1 MRAFITGA
9 SGFVGTH
16 LVKKLLKN
24 NWSVR
29 ILIHKKNI
37 QESKDCEVFVGDIG
51 EKNIL
56 EDALR
61 DVDVLFHLAAA
72 LGGSL
77 FDKNE
82 FFRINTA
89 GTQNVLDAAFK
100 AGVKKAVHFSSAGV
114 LGAVRNNKV
123 ANEAY
128 PTRPISAYDQSK
140 LEGEKIAL
148 NQTKKG
154 NPIFVIRPG
163 WVYGP
168 GDRRT
173 FKLIRA
179 VAQKKFILVTRGQ
192 AHQTPVFIDDL
203 LQGVMLCVEQG
214 RYGEIYNIAGD
225 EVLTVKQIVE
235 NIAVAINS
243 TIPKLT
249 LPLFPTKVAAWKLE
263 KTFKL
268 FKKEAPLT
276 RGKLA
281 FFIHPK
287 PLSIQKATQEL
298 DYIPQTSFQTGIA
311 QTVTWYRERGWL

>member
-9 SGFVGTH
+9 TGFVGTH
-16 LVKKLLKN
+16 LVDKLLKN
-24 NWSVR
+24 NWLVR
-29 ILIHKKNI
+29 ILIHNKNI
-37 QESKDCEVFVGDIG
+37 PESRDCEVFFGDVGDKKIM
-51 EKNIL
+51 

-61 DVDVLFHLAAA
+61 GVDVLFHLAAA

-77 FDKNE
+77 INKNE
-82 FFRINTA
+82 FFRINAA
-89 GTQNVLDAAFK
+89 GTQNVLEAAFN
-100 AGVKKAVHFSSAGV
+100 AGVKKVLHFSSAGV
-114 LGAVRNNKV
+114 LGAVQN
-123 ANEAY
+123 NEAADEDY
-128 PTRPISAYDQSK
+128 PTNPLSAYDQSK

-148 NQTKKG
+148 NHAKEGK
-154 NPIFVIRPG
+154 PVFVIRPG

-179 VAQKKFILVTRGQ
+179 IALKKFILVARGQ

-203 LQGVMLCVEQG
+203 LEGVMMCVEQG

-225 EVLTVKQIVE
+225 EVLTVRQIVE
-235 NIAVAINS
+235 NIAVATNS
-243 TIPKLT
+243 TIPKIR
-249 LPLFPTKVAAWKLE
+249 LPLFPAKVAAWKLE
-263 KTFKL
+263 KLFRL

-287 PLSIQKATQEL
+287 PLSIQKAVREL
-298 DYIPQTSFQTGIA
+298 GYVPQTNFKTGIVQA
-311 QTVTWYRERGWL
+311 VAWYRKHGWL